1 MLLWAKSSVGKSPL
15 SWWMARSIGTGT
27 AFFGLPATQGRVLYI
42 EIDTPEQSAAT
53 RLKKLPPVDNVWFL
67 FMEPL
72 SLRPG
77 TGGMTAEQLDA
88 LIQARDNI
96 RPDFVV
102 VNTLRNCHDM
112 DDRESIVPKI
122 VYTFFRTLF
131 KGAAVMFVHHNRKS
145 PLDPKVEEIK
155 QESFSGS
162 RAFVN
167 DAQVGLHLGRFRQ
180 RDGRSNLRLYHVKS
194 QVSELLKPMPLKLS
208 HDGSLI
214 TCPLYEELL
223 MMYTLLNEEPDTPLG
238 DLDKKVAEHFRIS
251 ISTAKSRRLAIM
263 DGQFPGSRAFLAPQ
277 PGEEEEEE

>member
-1 MLLWAKSSVGKSPL
+1 
-15 SWWMARSIGTGT
+15 MARSIGTGT